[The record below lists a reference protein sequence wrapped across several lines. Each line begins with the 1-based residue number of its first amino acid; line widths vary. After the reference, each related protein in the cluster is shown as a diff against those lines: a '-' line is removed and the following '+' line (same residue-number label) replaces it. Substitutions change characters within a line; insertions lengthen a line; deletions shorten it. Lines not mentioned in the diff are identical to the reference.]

1 MLSILASPFPRAGQN
16 ADYTIVVQSEEGEQE
31 IPVHRML
38 LEARSPFFR
47 GMLESNM
54 AEAQQGRYVVRDINA
69 EVFKALLHFIYT
81 GGAGHGWDGLTRA
94 PGSC

>member
-1 MLSILASPFPRAGQN
+1 M
-16 ADYTIVVQSEEGEQE
+16 VQGEEGEQE

-81 GGAGHGWDGLTRA
+81 GGRLAA
-94 PGSC
+94 

>member
-1 MLSILASPFPRAGQN
+1 MHAPLAGQN
-16 ADYTIVVQSEEGEQE
+16 ADYTIVVQGEEGEQE

-81 GGAGHGWDGLTRA
+81 GGRVPVRLCKLGQLGQN
-94 PGSC
+94 

>member
-1 MLSILASPFPRAGQN
+1 
-16 ADYTIVVQSEEGEQE
+16 VVVVVDGDGGDGEGRMGTEEE

-54 AEAQQGRYVVRDINA
+54 AEAQQGRYVVRDMLA
-69 EVFKALLHFIYT
+69 PVVKAVLYFIYT
-81 GGAGHGWDGLTRA
+81 GGGGTL
-94 PGSC
+94 